1 LYAAS
6 HLALTS
12 DKLLALRARMTT
24 LDPAL
29 AKRMA
34 VEAPIP
40 DDAPV
45 IRAGMSVRACA
56 SGQEEQRRI
65 EQHSRSKVGSS
76 GSHEQVGRIVKSQEL
91 KCGGIDR
98 RGHTGLAD

>member
-1 LYAAS
+1 
-6 HLALTS
+6 
-12 DKLLALRARMTT
+12 MTT

-45 IRAGMSVRACA
+45 IRAELSAWAGA
-56 SGQEEQRRI
+56 GQ
-65 EQHSRSKVGSS
+65 S
-76 GSHEQVGRIVKSQEL
+76 
-91 KCGGIDR
+91 
-98 RGHTGLAD
+98 

>member
-1 LYAAS
+1 
-6 HLALTS
+6 
-12 DKLLALRARMTT
+12 MTT

-45 IRAGMSVRACA
+45 IRAETSVWAEA
-56 SGQEEQRRI
+56 GEYEEQRRLI
-65 EQHSRSKVGSS
+65 QHMS
-76 GSHEQVGRIVKSQEL
+76 
-91 KCGGIDR
+91 
-98 RGHTGLAD
+98 